1 MALGLFHCQVCK
13 VMRRGDAE
21 VCKTLTTTEGIML
34 MNKEVSFLANRECY
48 SLLLSDECVN
58 KMCYECCIF
67 QNSINQTKF
76 ECLT

>member
-48 SLLLSDECVN
+48 SLFGIMVFGLVQYLLLI
-58 KMCYECCIF
+58 M
-67 QNSINQTKF
+67 
-76 ECLT
+76 